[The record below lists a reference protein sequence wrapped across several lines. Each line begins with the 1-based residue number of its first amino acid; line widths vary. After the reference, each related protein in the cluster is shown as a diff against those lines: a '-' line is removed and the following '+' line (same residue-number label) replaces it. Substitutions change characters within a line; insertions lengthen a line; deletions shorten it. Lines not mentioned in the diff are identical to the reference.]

1 MVEEWGRRLTSPQI
15 TELLAYFQACQD
27 IAAESVDRAL
37 RRMPTSVDQPGR
49 RQRREWG
56 EDEMRAMFRA
66 HNARVA
72 RGAA

>member
-1 MVEEWGRRLTSPQI
+1 MIEEWGRRLTSPQI
-15 TELLAYFQACQD
+15 TELLAYFQACHD
-27 IAAESVDRAL
+27 ITEEAVDRAMGRPPAVVDPP
-37 RRMPTSVDQPGR
+37 RRH
-49 RQRREWG
+49 QRREWG